1 MRGGGLAVD
10 AISTINSGPSR
21 SGFMAVQKSRLEEI
35 TIAAAPALFVLL
47 WSTGFIGAKFGLPY
61 AEPLTFLYVRFLAVL
76 VVVVLFA
83 WITRAPVPDRAGIF
97 HNVVTGLLVQGVYLG
112 GVFISLH
119 RGMPAGIS
127 ALIVG
132 LQPLLT
138 STIANGLL
146 GERVTVRQWTGLV
159 LGLIGLVLVVQDR
172 IGTGEATVFALGMS
186 VAALIGIT
194 IGTLYQKQYA
204 GKVDLRSSMVVQYA
218 TAALFCGIGAALFE
232 TGVIQWTGE
241 FIFAVVWLVF
251 VLSCGAIFLLLFMIR
266 RSAATRVASLFY
278 LVPPVTALM
287 AWGMFGERLTPLA
300 LVGMAICVAGVFL
313 VNWNTAPKTA

>member
-1 MRGGGLAVD
+1 MSA
-10 AISTINSGPSR
+10 PH
-21 SGFMAVQKSRLEEI
+21 KRLEEI
-35 TIAAAPALFVLL
+35 TVAVAPALFVLL
-47 WSTGFIGAKFGLPY
+47 WSTGFIGAKYGLPY

-83 WITRAPVPDRAGIF
+83 WVTSAPMPDRAGIF
-97 HNVVTGLLVQGVYLG
+97 HNIVTGLLVQGVYLA
-112 GVFISLH
+112 GVFISIH

-138 STIANGLL
+138 STIANRLL
-146 GERVTVRQWTGLV
+146 GEKVLPLQWIGLL
-159 LGLIGLVLVVQDR
+159 LGLAGLVLVVQDR
-172 IGTGEATVFALGMS
+172 TGTGEASLLAWLTS
-186 VAALIGIT
+186 IAALVGIT

-204 GKVDLRSSMVVQYA
+204 GNVDLRSSLVVQYA
-218 TAALFCGIGAALFE
+218 AAAAFCGIGAALFE
-232 TGVIQWTGE
+232 TGRIEWTGE

-251 VLSCGAIFLLLFMIR
+251 VLSCGAIFLLMFMIR

-287 AWGMFGERLTPLA
+287 AWGMFGERLSPLA
-300 LVGMAICVAGVFL
+300 VVGMVICVGGVFL
-313 VNWNTAPKTA
+313 VNRLPAPKA